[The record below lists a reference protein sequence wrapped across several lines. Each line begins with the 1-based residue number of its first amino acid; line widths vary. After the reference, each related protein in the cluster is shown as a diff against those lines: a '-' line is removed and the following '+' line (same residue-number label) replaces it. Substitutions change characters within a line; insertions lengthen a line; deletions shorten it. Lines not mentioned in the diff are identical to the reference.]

1 MGADSGT
8 NSDCIAVA
16 KEGCPTGLISIP
28 QRYMHT
34 PVEVVDLEDLENT
47 ARLLAL
53 YLTKEEQENA

>member
-8 NSDCIAVA
+8 NGDCIAVSKA
-16 KEGCPTGLISIP
+16 GCPTGLISIP

-34 PVEVVDLEDLENT
+34 PVEVIDLQDLEHT

-53 YLTKEEQENA
+53 YLTKEECSDA